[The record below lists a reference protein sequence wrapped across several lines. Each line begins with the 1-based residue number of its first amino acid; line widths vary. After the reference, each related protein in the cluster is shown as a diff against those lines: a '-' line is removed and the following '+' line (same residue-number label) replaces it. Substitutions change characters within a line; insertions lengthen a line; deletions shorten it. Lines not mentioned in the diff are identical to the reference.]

1 MIKEI
6 QQISQEMLTLNS
18 QVYGA
23 ILSEKDLNL
32 LKEALIKIKFIQ
44 ENVNN
49 LLDQASLISMTDTK
63 ELPNSVTKMYELLT
77 ELGTTVEVIYEL
89 SSKFVCN
96 YREEWNILKTNQA

>member
-1 MIKEI
+1 M

-32 LKEALIKIKFIQ
+32 LKAALIKIKFIQ

-63 ELPNSVTKMYELLT
+63 KSNEVVTKLYEFYT
-77 ELGTTVEVIYEL
+77 EPQY
-89 SSKFVCN
+89 
-96 YREEWNILKTNQA
+96 